1 MNDRELE
8 KMELDDLWNLHQRII
23 DILDRKLEN
32 EKRRLQNQ
40 LNELGRRFSGSS
52 ADVRQR
58 RPYPEVKPKY
68 KNPNDPSET
77 WSGRGKTPRWAAELI
92 AAGRKLDEFKIP

>member
-32 EKRRLQNQ
+32 EKRKLQNQ
-40 LNELGRRFSGSS
+40 LDELGRRLSGSP
-52 ADVRQR
+52 AGVPQR

-68 KNPNDPSET
+68 QNPKDPSET
-77 WSGRGKTPRWAAELI
+77 WSGRGKTPRWVAELI